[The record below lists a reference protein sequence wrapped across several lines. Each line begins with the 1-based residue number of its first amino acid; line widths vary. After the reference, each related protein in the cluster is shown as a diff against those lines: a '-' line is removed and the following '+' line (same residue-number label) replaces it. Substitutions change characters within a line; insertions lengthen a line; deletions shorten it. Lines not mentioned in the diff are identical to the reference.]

1 MSECVWIWGKSRGA
15 LDFFYRMQAR
25 CGGEVFYAE
34 TWKECLLAMD
44 ESGCCGKLYGLP
56 DETQC
61 AQLPRFF
68 RVLSKRSR
76 YQVGIACPEAR
87 YWHLPES
94 CFRQVEGV
102 DFACFSFGQMPLAQR
117 ILKRVFDILASVLGF
132 LLSSPLFLLCA
143 VLVKTGSKGPVFYS
157 QERIGKNG
165 EPFRIYKFRSMR
177 VNAEDSVPRLSHAG
191 DGRITP
197 WGNIMRKFR
206 LDELPQLYNA
216 LKGDMSVVGYRPER
230 DYFIGKIEKQAPYYA
245 LLFAIKP
252 GISSLGITTFGY
264 AEDVRQMVVRLSCD
278 IDYLQRLSL
287 REDVRI
293 LGRTVRVVLYGI
305 GK

>member
-1 MSECVWIWGKSRGA
+1 MSECVWIWGKARGA
-15 LDFFYRMQAR
+15 LDFFYRVRAR
-25 CGGEVFYAE
+25 GGEAFYAE
-34 TWKECLLAMD
+34 TWKECLSAMD
-44 ESGCCGKLYGLP
+44 ESGRYGPVYGLP

-68 RVLSKRSR
+68 RVLSKRSC

-87 YWHLPES
+87 YWPLPEA

-102 DFACFSFGQMPLAQR
+102 DFACFSFRQMPLAQR
-117 ILKRVFDILASVLGF
+117 VLKRVFDIVASVSGF
-132 LLSSPLFLLCA
+132 LLCSPLFLLCT
-143 VLVKTGSKGPVFYS
+143 VLVKAGSKGPVFYS

-177 VNAEDSVPRLSHAG
+177 VDAEDSVPRLSHA
-191 DGRITP
+191 DDDRITR
-197 WGNIMRKFR
+197 WGSLMRRFR

-230 DYFIGKIEKQAPYYA
+230 DYFIGKIEKQAPYYS
-245 LLFAIKP
+245 LLFAIRP
-252 GISSLGITTFGY
+252 GISSLGITTCGY
-264 AEDVRQMVVRLSCD
+264 AEDVRQMVVRLGCD

-287 REDVRI
+287 REDGRI